1 MELCRFD
8 SGTYRDLFTT
18 STSSLGLWKQREAG
32 TDAGFALATS
42 GALAAGGIVAVPG
55 DAMDVEWNKIASTGG
70 AEAVATSVVP
80 TYAVSRINTSDEID
94 HFAPRQLSYYEA
106 VWAVSCTVESETL
119 VHYLRKALV
128 IGFGNVKP
136 EL

>member
-1 MELCRFD
+1 
-8 SGTYRDLFTT
+8 
-18 STSSLGLWKQREAG
+18 
-32 TDAGFALATS
+32 
-42 GALAAGGIVAVPG
+42 
-55 DAMDVEWNKIASTGG
+55 MDVEWNKIASTGSP
-70 AEAVATSVVP
+70 AESVATSVVP